1 LKAQKY
7 RNELAAD
14 DIIIPAKKPS
24 IEEEEEE
31 EEEDGSGSTDQ
42 VVLHQLDD
50 LNARYE
56 KICALL
62 LERLQSVAKDCDPAI
77 HNSHPD
83 IKVGVIRHP

>member
-1 LKAQKY
+1 MKAQKY

-24 IEEEEEE
+24 IEE